1 MVILEF
7 IQWIVIGFIGF
18 TLYQC
23 YKTLKIMLNTQNTLS
38 KSFEKEIR
46 RIYEILNQNK
56 DDER

>member
-1 MVILEF
+1 MIIFEL
-7 IQWIVIGFIGF
+7 IQWIAIGFIGF

-23 YKTLKIMLNTQNTLS
+23 YKTLKIMLETQNTLS

-56 DDER
+56 DEN